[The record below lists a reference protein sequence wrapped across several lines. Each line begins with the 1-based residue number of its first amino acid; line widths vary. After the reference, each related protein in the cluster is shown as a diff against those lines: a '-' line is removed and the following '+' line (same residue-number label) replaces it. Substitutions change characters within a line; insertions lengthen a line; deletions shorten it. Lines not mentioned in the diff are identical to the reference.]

1 MAVANGFGKVVMNGS
16 VFMYDTGDTV
26 NSYIGEPTVNLLPSP
41 ELNGYPTYG
50 NYWYTYNTNQ
60 YCGNNGCG
68 AYWDIPA
75 IASVSNNIV
84 TTVSDHQIRSFDV
97 INPQTTGGGVTAG
110 TNYLAKKIS
119 NTQFS
124 LHEYNG
130 SQDGSQGYVNTLTGG
145 FKVHDSYWF
154 DQRVSV
160 NASSF
165 PTKWWGAPHLPNSAL
180 VKEIIP
186 GGFTGVNGKQTDCIR
201 LHWFRSDATDGMAYG
216 PDAPFTPNQ
225 DVTISFWMRAVDLN
239 AVGQSVYV
247 ENYTYNTVSPTDRG
261 AYKTIGP
268 IGVWQKY
275 SNTWN
280 SPNSTA
286 ITYFFP
292 SAGNMT
298 VDIANIQIEQK
309 SHSTPFVA
317 GTRSS
322 TQGLL
327 PIAGNSTINLSNVS
341 FDSNAQMTFDGT
353 DDYISLP
360 TDIIPTNQITIE
372 FICTNTNLGA
382 NNSIIAGGAGGNQ
395 DLSIHLPWGDGNV
408 YWDCGRPFN
417 RIYKATTLAERSG
430 VHHWVFTKNPSTG
443 VMNIYLDG
451 NLWQTGTGLTSTMP
465 SLSSVSLGR
474 YDNGGFASY
483 YFPGTIPI
491 AKIYNRELTPFEVK
505 QNYNKYKTRFN
516 LP

>member
-1 MAVANGFGKVVMNGS
+1 MAVAQGYGKTVTSGS
-16 VFMYDTGDTV
+16 VFAYDTGDTV

-124 LHEYNG
+124 LHAYNG
-130 SQDGSQGYVNTLTGG
+130 SQDGSEGYINPSTNG

-327 PIAGNSTINLSNVS
+327 PIVGNSTINLSNVS
-341 FDSNAQMTFDGT
+341 FDSNAQMIFDGT
-353 DDYISLP
+353 DDYVEFP
-360 TDIIPTNQITIE
+360 TINLSGDFTI
-372 FICTNTNLGA
+372 A
-382 NNSIIAGGAGGNQ
+382 Q
-395 DLSIHLPWGDGNV
+395 
-408 YWDCGRPFN
+408 
-417 RIYKATTLAERSG
+417 
-430 VHHWVFTKNPSTG
+430 
-443 VMNIYLDG
+443 VMNIAGNANGPMPIGGGYYANGSTYQGYMWFRTNNNQIRLAVNGELVVVFSVLDS
-451 NLWQTGTGLTSTMP
+451 LWVGKTIYYAVKRQGTTATLYIDGIEVGS
-465 SLSSVSLGR
+465 
-474 YDNGGFASY
+474 
-483 YFPGTIPI
+483 GTISTNNFDIRTVGYSYHPAYASQGNI
-491 AKIYNRELTPFEVK
+491 PVTIIYNRALSSSEVQ
-505 QNYNKYKTRFN
+505 QNYRHYKTRFN
-516 LP
+516 LS